1 MWGQFL
7 GSSLILCGTSTS
19 PQLGFATE
27 PQLIVARYQQ
37 GKHLAIELF
46 AGDVFDVAADAMIF
60 GRTKSI
66 REAIESKA
74 PRFQPVPRHTA
85 LQYAL
90 PPRRNLLRTKSKR
103 LPWQFAYSLQYR
115 PCHAGATSLHVQ
127 RLAFNIYQTLLCYV
141 IQDAPAKHVV
151 IVPFSCRNPET
162 LAHATIGGLL
172 HIYPSL
178 VPTPTRYTIA
188 ALDNLDAFERLLD
201 DPDRIR
207 AALTAWTIH
216 PPSQKRIARAFK
228 RLPVPPP
235 TSNPR

>member
-1 MWGQFL
+1 M
-7 GSSLILCGTSTS
+7 
-19 PQLGFATE
+19 
-27 PQLIVARYQQ
+27 IVARYQQ

-46 AGDVFDVAADAMIF
+46 AGDVFDIAADAMIF

-74 PRFQPVPRHTA
+74 PGFQPVPRHES
-85 LQYAL
+85 LKYPL

-103 LPWQFAYSLQYR
+103 LPWRFAYSLQYR
-115 PCHAGATSLHVQ
+115 PRHAGPTSLHVQ
-127 RLAFNIYQTLLCYV
+127 RLAFNIYQMLLSYV
-141 IQDAPAKHVV
+141 IKDGPAKHVV
-151 IVPFSCRNPET
+151 IVPFSWRNPES
-162 LAHATIGGLL
+162 LAYATIGGLL

-178 VPTPTRYTIA
+178 VSMPTRYTIA

-216 PPSQKRIARAFK
+216 PVSQKRIARAFK
-228 RLPVPPP
+228 RLPLPRP